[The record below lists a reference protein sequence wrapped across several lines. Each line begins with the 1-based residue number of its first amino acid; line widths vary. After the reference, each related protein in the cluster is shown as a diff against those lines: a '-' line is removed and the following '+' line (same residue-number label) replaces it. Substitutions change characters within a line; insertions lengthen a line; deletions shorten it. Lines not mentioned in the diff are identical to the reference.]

1 MSDRESS
8 IVAEDDNEL
17 KTGKDFIENVAEQD
31 AEDNANDE
39 VSALD
44 SSEEDEDEDE
54 DEEALRKVR
63 EGFIVDDEE
72 SSQEDESIDEDE
84 RRKRRKHKKRK
95 REAIRKLEEDD
106 ELDEDDLELLRE
118 NAGELPRHL
127 AEKTKFKRLKRG
139 GDDETSAGPTSKGLT
154 DMFSD
159 EEGAGEEDA
168 EEGEEQEEEE
178 EDDLMEASKKLR
190 QQRQQDLL
198 GEFDD
203 FIEDDEFSE
212 DEEERDERLAR
223 MRSARAKQA
232 NLASNSQF
240 DQDKLDELY
249 EIFGDGEEYAW
260 ALEAESLDEEP
271 EMEDEVD
278 EEGYAVKKISKE
290 THALNKVFEFE
301 ELKEHL
307 LTDRDQEIRLTD
319 IPERYQSYRERIT
332 NYDLNDEEFQLKQNW
347 VSKVL
352 LEEKKAFFVGK
363 EDLVEPFQK
372 AVAQIVYF
380 VSKDNLEVPSI
391 WNCRKDYTLYT
402 YREDGQLRVQKLLTE
417 DDLWRIVQLDID
429 FYALLEKKK
438 NIEKQFKL
446 LDTVDTLYDEYTE
459 SAKTVTELQ
468 DLQDYLS
475 FTYSARQRELYP
487 EETKGKQKSHSKYK
501 IFERIKSDPIYEVI
515 DKIGINAEKF
525 GENVFSNNKIYLV
538 DDIDKKADDLIRECV
553 EKDSFFDTVEK
564 ASNAVKHMFSEQ
576 LFHNPKLR
584 AHLRLAFQSYA
595 SVDIKLTEKGRLKI
609 TDSSPYADFKYAI
622 NRPLESFTLQPDLF
636 LRMLE
641 AESLGLVKIDISLKN
656 AFANFADHLFTFLS
670 SDGTSDLSNSWNS
683 LRRQCLDLALKKLIP
698 SIVLDVKEK
707 LRDTCERL
715 LFYEI
720 RQSFMEKVDQAP
732 FHPLPTAKGTVPKVL
747 AITNGDGKRDS
758 AIIAVAMDYDGT
770 VFDHIKFEQNYRHG
784 DFEKQFLEIVKNF
797 KPEVVAVSSY
807 NVEVSHLFRKLQD
820 IVRLNNLTVEIDVE
834 EEYEGDPIPLPVIYV
849 PNETS
854 RLYEHSDRAA
864 EEFSDKPVV
873 ARFCIGVAR
882 YVQSPLLEYMALGD
896 AVTSISVHRHQN
908 LLPTHKVKEA
918 IDTIFVDVACLVGIK
933 INDAVRSP
941 YLSTMLQYIAGLGP
955 RKASS
960 LIRGIEANGGSLLR
974 RDELIVREL
983 STKVVFMNCAPFIEL
998 PVPDRPDKDIELLD
1012 ATRIH
1017 PEDYELARKMA
1028 SDALDLS
1035 EEEKQEIEQ
1044 EEGGVIS
1051 KLYDEG
1057 VEKLDDLLLEGY
1069 ADQLEEHGHRKRAT
1083 LEMIKEELQNNY
1095 EELRKSFH
1103 ILSDDEVFEMLT
1115 GESKELFQRGKLVS
1129 VILQRVD
1136 NRFML
1141 GVTQSGILCNI
1152 SRSNALEFG
1161 DNTNLL
1167 TKYQNGQAIQAVV
1180 QTVDYANFKAELSLL
1195 KRDIEGA
1202 SRGKKVD
1209 KFQGLWDFEAEREDL
1224 AKEQEKEKKEN
1235 STKRVIKHPYFHN
1248 FNAREA
1254 EDYLA
1259 SKNNGEFVIRPSSK
1273 GNDHLT
1279 VTWKI
1284 ENQLFQHLDVLEL
1297 DKLNDY
1303 TVGRTLQVGEFRY
1316 HDLDEL
1322 IVSHINNLYLK
1333 VEEIVNHDKFK
1344 NEPLND
1350 TKEWLIRYSK
1360 ANKNRSCYCFC
1371 YNHKSPG
1378 WFYLLFKLN
1387 DKSDKL
1393 YTWNIKVQPN
1403 GYLLHGNL
1411 YPDMVHLC
1419 NGFKKL
1425 LQNQMSSSRSGYT
1438 SYGRF

>member
-1 MSDRESS
+1 MSDHETNT
-8 IVAEDDNEL
+8 ATDNGSAVKSHE
-17 KTGKDFIENVAEQD
+17 DFIEDTAETQAQD
-31 AEDNANDE
+31 SENGGGS
-39 VSALD
+39 VVD
-44 SSEEDEDEDE
+44 SSEEDEDEEE
-54 DEEALRKVR
+54 DEEAIRQVR
-63 EGFIVDDEE
+63 DGFIVDDAEGSE
-72 SSQEDESIDEDE
+72 GDEDIDDDE
-84 RRKRRKHKKRK
+84 RKRRRKHKKRK

-118 NAGELPRHL
+118 NAGELPPHL
-127 AEKTKFKRLKRG
+127 AEKSKFKRLKRG
-139 GDDETSAGPTSKGLT
+139 GNDSESAGPTSKGLT

-159 EEGAGEEDA
+159 EEGED
-168 EEGEEQEEEE
+168 EEGGEGEGEE
-178 EDDLMEASKKLR
+178 EDDLMEASKSLR
-190 QQRQQDLL
+190 QQRQQDML

-212 DEEERDERLAR
+212 DDEDRDERLAR

-232 NLASNSQF
+232 TFASNSQF

-278 EEGYAVKKISKE
+278 EEADSARKPSKE
-290 THALNKVFEFE
+290 TQVLNKVFEFE

-307 LTDRDQEIRLTD
+307 LTDRDQEIRVTD
-319 IPERYQSYRERIT
+319 IPERFQAFRERIS
-332 NYDLNDEEFQLKQNW
+332 NYDLSDEDFKQKQDW
-347 VSKVL
+347 VSKALV
-352 LEEKKAFFVGK
+352 EEKKTFFQGK
-363 EDLVEPFQK
+363 EDLIEPFTK

-380 VSKDNLEVPSI
+380 VSKENLEVPSI
-391 WNCRKDYTLYT
+391 WNNKKDYTLHT
-402 YREDGQLRVQKLLTE
+402 YREDGQLRVQKLLSE
-417 DDLWRIVQLDID
+417 NDLWRIVQLDID
-429 FYALLEKKK
+429 FYAVLEKKI
-438 NIEKQFKL
+438 NIEKQYKA
-446 LDTVDTLYDEYTE
+446 LDIVDTLYDEYIE
-459 SAKTVTELQ
+459 SAKTVVELQ
-468 DLQDYLS
+468 DLQDYLT
-475 FTYSARQRELYP
+475 FTYSSRQRELHP
-487 EETKGKQKSHSKYK
+487 DDHKGKQKSHSKFTF
-501 IFERIKSDPIYEVI
+501 FERIKSDPVYRVI
-515 DKIGINAEKF
+515 EKIGIDAEKF
-525 GENVFSNNKIYLV
+525 GENVFTNNKIYLV
-538 DDIDKKADDLIRECV
+538 DDVDQKVEDLIQDCV
-553 EKDSFFDTVEK
+553 NDHSIFDSVEK
-564 ASNAVKHMFSEQ
+564 ASTAVKHMFSEQ
-576 LFHNPKLR
+576 LFNNPKLK
-584 AHLRLAFQSYA
+584 AHLRLAFQSFA
-595 SVDIKLTEKGRLKI
+595 SVDIELTEKGKFKI

-641 AESLGLVKIDISLKN
+641 AESLGLVRVKVALKN
-656 AFANFADHLFTFLS
+656 AFASFTDHLFTFIS

-683 LRRQCLDLALKKLIP
+683 LRKDCLDLALKKLIP
-698 SIVLDVKEK
+698 TVVLDVKEK
-707 LRDTCERL
+707 YRSICERL
-715 LFYEI
+715 LFFEI
-720 RQSFMEKVDQAP
+720 REHFMDKVDQAP
-732 FHPLPTAKGTVPKVL
+732 YHPLPTAKGTVPKVL
-747 AITNGDGKRDS
+747 AISNGDGKRDS
-758 AIIAVAMDYDGT
+758 AVIAVALDYDGS
-770 VFDHIKFEQNYRHG
+770 VSDHIKFEQNYRHG
-784 DFEKQFLEIVKNF
+784 DFEKQLLEVINKF
-797 KPEVVAVSSY
+797 KPEVIAVSSY
-807 NVEVSHLFRKLQD
+807 NVEISHLFRKIQD
-820 IVRLNNLTVEIDVE
+820 IIRLNNLTTEIDVD
-834 EEYEGDPIPLPVIYV
+834 EEYEGDPIPLQVLYV

-854 RLYEHSDRAA
+854 RLYEHSDRAL
-864 EEFSDKPVV
+864 EEFSDKPQV
-873 ARFCIGVAR
+873 ARFCIGIAR
-882 YVQSPLLEYMALGD
+882 YVQSPLLEYMTLGD
-896 AVTSISVHRHQN
+896 AVTSISIHKHQN
-908 LLPTHKVKEA
+908 LLSNDKVKEA
-918 IDTIFVDVACLVGIK
+918 VDSIFVDVACLVGIK

-941 YLSTMLQYIAGLGP
+941 YLATMLQYISGLGP
-955 RKASS
+955 RKANS
-960 LIRGIEANGGSLLR
+960 LIKGIEANGGSLLR

-983 STKVVFMNCAPFIEL
+983 LTKVVFVNCAPFIEL

-1035 EEEKQEIEQ
+1035 EEEKQEVEQ

-1103 ILSDDEVFEMLT
+1103 ILNEDEVFELLT
-1115 GESKELFQRGKLVS
+1115 GETKDTFQRGQLVT

-1141 GVTQSGILCNI
+1141 GVTQSGISCNI
-1152 SRSNALEFG
+1152 SRSNILEYG

-1167 TKYQNGQAIQAVV
+1167 TKYQTGQAVQAVI
-1180 QTVDYANFKAELSLL
+1180 QNVDYGSFKAELSLL
-1195 KRDIEGA
+1195 KGDIEQA
-1202 SRGKKVD
+1202 SHGKVVD
-1209 KFQGLWDFEAEREDL
+1209 KFQGLWDFDAENQD
-1224 AKEQEKEKKEN
+1224 ANKEQEREKKEN
-1235 STKRVIKHPYFHN
+1235 SMKRVLKHPYFHN
-1248 FNAREA
+1248 FTSKQA

-1259 SKNNGEFVIRPSSK
+1259 SKSNGEFVIRPSSK

-1297 DKLNDY
+1297 DKLNEY

-1322 IVSHINNLYLK
+1322 IVSHINNLHLK
-1333 VEEIVNHDKFK
+1333 VQEITNHDKFK

-1387 DKSDKL
+1387 EKNDKI

-1403 GYLLHGNL
+1403 GYQLHGNL

-1425 LQNQMSSSRSGYT
+1425 LQNQMSNSRSGYT